1 MQWRPFQLL
10 SEAAIHPRICAQFQT
25 RNKSQGSRSQE
36 CPECQTLYRNQTCQR
51 MSYGVQMSVTTT
63 KRGAE
68 DGRGGGTASSH
79 YAKVKLIETI
89 DKVES
94 RTRLLGIILQW
105 WMLRE

>member
-1 MQWRPFQLL
+1 
-10 SEAAIHPRICAQFQT
+10 
-25 RNKSQGSRSQE
+25 
-36 CPECQTLYRNQTCQR
+36 
-51 MSYGVQMSVTTT
+51 MSVTTT